1 MINEI
6 LFRLNKMLSIFFIA
20 NIFAIPAIFTTLY
33 LNNFYNKNDD
43 NDKSL
48 LLLFIELLLI
58 VGLYAIITYILRNI
72 SQMIPYPLD
81 GYFNFNY
88 SKVKER
94 NNSSGYTA
102 LYLIAFSNVIYNKM
116 NIIRT
121 KLKITN

>member
-1 MINEI
+1 
-6 LFRLNKMLSIFFIA
+6 MLSIFFIA

-33 LNNFYNKNDD
+33 LNNFYNKNND

-48 LLLFIELLLI
+48 LRLFIELLLI